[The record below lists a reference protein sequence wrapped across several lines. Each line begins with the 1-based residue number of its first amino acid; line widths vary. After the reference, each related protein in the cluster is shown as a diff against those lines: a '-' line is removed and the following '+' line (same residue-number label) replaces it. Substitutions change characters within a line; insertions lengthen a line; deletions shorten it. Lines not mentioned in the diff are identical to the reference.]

1 MGSDMSQLGFHTLM
15 PAAPAPGA
23 DVQPGGGNME
33 KPKAAKRKPD
43 TQKVVAAKISMVST
57 KVSEIM
63 TWTAKVKDASTVF
76 LASAYAYACYFNL
89 SE

>member
-1 MGSDMSQLGFHTLM
+1 MGSDMGQLGFHTLM
-15 PAAPAPGA
+15 PTASPPGT
-23 DVQPGGGNME
+23 DGQPGNQE

-43 TQKVVAAKISMVST
+43 SQKVVAGKISMVST